1 MKLIPET
8 VEDLKSTNTL
18 YKQFEP
24 LWLEYKHCF
33 DGYKTLAENAYFP
46 QHSRESVDSYEY
58 RLKMGYGPN
67 YSEAIINIFDYYL
80 RTSQLQRKFGPL
92 ADDELWQ
99 LFQENVDYYGTDYNI
114 FLEDVR
120 KKASIYGHMGILVDS
135 PNNGAL
141 TRDEA
146 LKNEVYPYYSAY
158 SPLDILDW
166 EEGKDY
172 YGKPILTAL
181 KLRERDGT
189 YKIWEINQWRHY
201 GIEKDSEKV
210 FSIDSGDYN
219 IDAIPFVFKINL
231 PSDYVR
237 IGTSDLKNI
246 SGLDL
251 SIYRNIMG
259 IEEVI
264 ELAAFPMMRKPEK
277 RLQATQGGQQRSNYD
292 ETGASSILEF
302 DPQFG
307 EAGKPDWL
315 KAEVKAPLDAVMSW
329 IVWKVGEIYR
339 NATLEDASAETR
351 QAQSGYALTI
361 KRELLNASLETRAKN
376 LSEAEKQC
384 AYFWCKWIA
393 KPGLAENIII
403 NRPKKFSV
411 EELKIDLENA
421 IVSKSIVNSPT
432 FSTSLQKQISREVLG
447 QNVEDTTFEE
457 IDKEIDDYVPPTVP
471 IVGDKETEGVPGGV
485 LK

>member
-1 MKLIPET
+1 MKLTFET
-8 VEDLKSTNTL
+8 ADDLRETNTH
-18 YKQFEP
+18 YKRFES
-24 LWLEYKHCF
+24 LWLEYDHCF
-33 DGYKTLAENAYFP
+33 KGYKTLAENGYFP
-46 QHSRESVDSYEY
+46 QHSRESDNSYKY

-92 ADDELWQ
+92 ANDELWQ
-99 LFQENVDYYGTDYNI
+99 LFQNDVDYYGKDYNI

-120 KKASIYGHMGILVDS
+120 KRASIYGHMGILVDA
-135 PNNGAL
+135 PRAGAM

-146 LKNEVYPYYSAY
+146 IKNKVYPFYVAY
-158 SPLDILDW
+158 TPLDILDGD
-166 EEGKDY
+166 EGKDD

-201 GIEKDSEKV
+201 GIEKDSENV
-210 FSIDSGDYN
+210 VLIESGTYDLG
-219 IDAIPFVFKINL
+219 AIPFVFEINL

-259 IEEVI
+259 VEEVI
-264 ELAAFPMMRKPEK
+264 ELAAFPMMRKPMK
-277 RLQATQGGQQRSNYD
+277 RAAMTQGGHQSSDYD
-292 ETGASSILEF
+292 ESGVSAVLEF
-302 DPQFG
+302 DPSQG
-307 EAGKPDWL
+307 DSAKPDWL
-315 KAEVKAPLDAVMSW
+315 KAEVKNPLDAISAW

-384 AYFWCKWIA
+384 IYFWCKWQQ
-393 KPGLAENIII
+393 KPELAEDIII

-421 IVSKSIVNSPT
+421 IMSKSIVNSET
-432 FSTSLQKQISREVLG
+432 FSASLQKKISRDSLG
-447 QNVEDTTFEE
+447 ENVNDETYET
-457 IDKEIDDYVPPTVP
+457 IDKEIDSYVEPVVP
-471 IVGDKETEGVPGGV
+471 VVGDRETEGAYRGV
-485 LK
+485 LG